1 MPGCKQMPNLS
12 SLADCHYAAGDFTRK
27 APSYLQ
33 EYERILTGLRDS
45 DVRILELGV
54 SSGAS
59 LLLWRDYLSNA
70 VIVGIDIEKMP
81 GTIANQDRIH
91 FIQGSQDDPLTLEK
105 AAEIAGGAF
114 DLIVD
119 DASHLGYLTKRSF
132 TYLFPKL
139 LKPGGIYVIED
150 FGTAY
155 MPEYPDGSS
164 FAEPLSDDMTSDTT
178 VFESHQ
184 FGMVGVV
191 KQLIDHMM
199 QELMTGS
206 RSYLSIARMTILTN
220 IAFIEKSTLPGGP
233 LSVPRT
239 DRNATGSKSAVR
251 NSGDLTGHIRR
262 LETRVAELE
271 RVLGRLVGHLR
282 PLLALRRILRW
293 SR

>member
-1 MPGCKQMPNLS
+1 MPDCEPTPGLS
-12 SLADCHYAAGDFTRK
+12 TLADCHYAAGDFTRK

-33 EYERILTGLRDS
+33 EYERILAGLRDT

-59 LLLWRDYLSNA
+59 LLLWRDYLPNA
-70 VIVGIDIEKMP
+70 IIVGIDIEKMP
-81 GTIANQDRIH
+81 EKIANQDRIH
-91 FIQGSQDDPLTLEK
+91 FLQGSQDDPLTLEK
-105 AAEIAGGAF
+105 AAQIAGGAF

-119 DASHLGYLTKRSF
+119 DASHLGHLTKRSF

-164 FAEPLSDDMTSDTT
+164 FVEPLSGDMTSDTI

-199 QELMTGS
+199 QELMTGT
-206 RSYLSIARMTILTN
+206 RSYLSIARMTILVN

-233 LSVPRT
+233 LPVPT
-239 DRNATGSKSAVR
+239 ATGGESAAQKF
-251 NSGDLTGHIRR
+251 GDLTGQIRR

-282 PLLALRRILRW
+282 PLLAMRRILRW